1 MYSGL
6 LPKGLSEA
14 DLSSCEEEEEDE
26 DSRLTAHLPDAE
38 PDHRPPSH
46 AASTLPNQA
55 EPGSSCVSGQS
66 GSNVQTEPSTDDCLL
81 GVPPQLWQ
89 KFKDLQKEREIQ
101 KFDQPHR
108 KRQRKI
114 RHRKD
119 RTQEKDD
126 DMDEKREREEER
138 GKHWEEL
145 TQYFGANER
154 FQPPACSRPP
164 LKSGL
169 EKSMESAIAEG
180 DYTKAEELSDRLAT
194 RELAVKITE
203 AADCRDFAHKRSQ
216 EEASR
221 NARKKR
227 KQLAW
232 GFEAKK
238 RWETKSN
245 MGFM

>member
-1 MYSGL
+1 MYSGF

-14 DLSSCEEEEEDE
+14 DVSSGGEEEED
-26 DSRLTAHLPDAE
+26 SRLKAPSPGAE
-38 PDHRPPSH
+38 PDLRPPSPP
-46 AASTLPNQA
+46 ASSPEA
-55 EPGSSCVSGQS
+55 GAGSASGQT
-66 GSNVQTEPSTDDCLL
+66 GPSTDGCLP

-89 KFKDLQKEREIQ
+89 KFKDLQKEREDQ
-101 KFDQPHR
+101 KLEQPHR
-108 KRQRKI
+108 KRRRKT
-114 RHRKD
+114 RHQKD
-119 RTQEKDD
+119 RTQEKDG
-126 DMDEKREREEER
+126 DMEQNRECEEER
-138 GKHWEEL
+138 GKPWEEL
-145 TQYFGANER
+145 TQYFGTNER

-180 DYTKAEELSDRLAT
+180 DFVKAEELSDRLAT
-194 RELAVKITE
+194 RELAVKIAE
-203 AADCRDFAHKRSQ
+203 AADCRDFAHKRRQ

-227 KQLAW
+227 KQLTW

>member
-14 DLSSCEEEEEDE
+14 DVSSSGEEEED
-26 DSRLTAHLPDAE
+26 SRLKAPSPGAE
-38 PDHRPPSH
+38 PDLRPPSPP
-46 AASTLPNQA
+46 ASNLSYRA
-55 EPGSSCVSGQS
+55 EAGSGCASGQT
-66 GSNVQTEPSTDDCLL
+66 GPSTDGCLP

-89 KFKDLQKEREIQ
+89 KFKDLQREKEDQ
-101 KFDQPHR
+101 KLDQPHR
-108 KRQRKI
+108 KRRRKT
-114 RHRKD
+114 RHQKD
-119 RTQEKDD
+119 STQEKDGD
-126 DMDEKREREEER
+126 TEQKRECEEER

-145 TQYFGANER
+145 TQYFGTNER

-180 DYTKAEELSDRLAT
+180 DYAKAEELSDRLAT
-194 RELAVKITE
+194 RELAVKIAE
-203 AADCRDFAHKRSQ
+203 AADCRDFAHKRRQ

>member
-14 DLSSCEEEEEDE
+14 DVSSSGEEEED
-26 DSRLTAHLPDAE
+26 SRLKAPSPGAE
-38 PDHRPPSH
+38 PDLRPPSPP
-46 AASTLPNQA
+46 ASNLSYRA
-55 EPGSSCVSGQS
+55 EAGSGCASGQT
-66 GSNVQTEPSTDDCLL
+66 GPSTDGCLP

-89 KFKDLQKEREIQ
+89 KFKDLQREKEDQ
-101 KFDQPHR
+101 KLDQPHR
-108 KRQRKI
+108 KRRRKT
-114 RHRKD
+114 RHQKD
-119 RTQEKDD
+119 RTQEKDGD
-126 DMDEKREREEER
+126 TEQKRECEEER

-145 TQYFGANER
+145 TQYFGTNER

-180 DYTKAEELSDRLAT
+180 DYAKAEELSDRLAT
-194 RELAVKITE
+194 RELAVKIAE
-203 AADCRDFAHKRSQ
+203 AADCRDFAHKRRQ

>member
-14 DLSSCEEEEEDE
+14 DVSSSGEEEED
-26 DSRLTAHLPDAE
+26 SRLKAPSPGAE
-38 PDHRPPSH
+38 PDLRPPSPP
-46 AASTLPNQA
+46 ASNLSYRA
-55 EPGSSCVSGQS
+55 EAGSGCASGQT
-66 GSNVQTEPSTDDCLL
+66 GPSTDGCLP

-89 KFKDLQKEREIQ
+89 KFKDLQREKEDQ
-101 KFDQPHR
+101 KLDQPHR
-108 KRQRKI
+108 KRRRKT
-114 RHRKD
+114 RHQKGEQID
-119 RTQEKDD
+119 RTQEKDGD
-126 DMDEKREREEER
+126 TEQKRECEEER

-145 TQYFGANER
+145 TQYFGTNER

-180 DYTKAEELSDRLAT
+180 DYAKAEELSDRLAT
-194 RELAVKITE
+194 RELAVKIAE
-203 AADCRDFAHKRSQ
+203 AADCRDFAHKRRQ